1 MVAESAYTL
10 EELIVLCSHR
20 LQFRFLRK
28 VSAKHSE
35 REVQVT
41 QTDEEEVDVS
51 VEAVKSRRPVGAVPV
66 PFGRPDRVIIIG
78 NAVPLGHVRAN
89 PPELHPDLVHRLE
102 RQPHS
107 TLRELPTRL

>member
-41 QTDEEEVDVS
+41 QTDEEKVDVS
-51 VEAVKSRRPVGAVPV
+51 IEGVESRRPVGAVPV
-66 PFGRPDRVIIIG
+66 PLGRPDRVIIIG
-78 NAVPLGHVRAN
+78 SVSSPEWTPILRRFRLGKNVA
-89 PPELHPDLVHRLE
+89 HR
-102 RQPHS
+102 
-107 TLRELPTRL
+107 